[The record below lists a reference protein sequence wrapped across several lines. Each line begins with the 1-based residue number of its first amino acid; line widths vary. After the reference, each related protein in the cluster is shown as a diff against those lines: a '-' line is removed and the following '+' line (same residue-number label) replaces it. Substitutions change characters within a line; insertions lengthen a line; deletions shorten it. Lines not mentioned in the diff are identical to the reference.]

1 MADFQSNITFGKSK
15 ADQILETIEE
25 IWNMPPPVEHCC
37 ECTPG
42 LCPQYRDPRTCEAC
56 ETWLHE

>member
-25 IWNMPPPVEHCC
+25 IWSLPPVEHCC
-37 ECTPG
+37 IHSPE
-42 LCPQYRDPRTCEAC
+42 LCIHYPSPRVCDAC
-56 ETWLHE
+56 DSWWWE